1 MFLIK
6 YRFKIF
12 FFEHAD
18 ENGPHSTL
26 YMGKASP
33 GKSCLGVESEKE
45 FARWVGEVRPS
56 QADKNAC
63 MDKSYRSLKKISS
76 EGNDAESLL

>member
-6 YRFKIF
+6 YRFKVFFFF

-18 ENGPHSTL
+18 EKGPNSTL

-33 GKSCLGVESEKE
+33 GKSCLGVEGGKE
-45 FARWVGEVRPS
+45 FAR
-56 QADKNAC
+56 
-63 MDKSYRSLKKISS
+63 
-76 EGNDAESLL
+76 